1 MIKEILQEKESV
13 IKESIREIE
22 DKLRDKKKELLNLY
36 DEYVSEY
43 GCIPYGTKIRVTL
56 LTNRFNEEITET
68 FDAFVAD
75 NKYCDNG
82 YDYDYVSLYEDKKI
96 KTKLFKIKKDGTQ
109 SCNILRLYGKVIN
122 IETLSESK
130 EKELSL

>member
-1 MIKEILQEKESV
+1 MIKEVLQEKESV

-56 LTNRFNEEITET
+56 LTNRFHEEITET

-75 NKYCDNG
+75 NKYCD
-82 YDYDYVSLYEDKKI
+82 YEYDYVSLYEDEKI
-96 KTKLFKIKKDGTQ
+96 KTKLFKVKKDGTQ

-122 IETLSESK
+122 VEILSESK
-130 EKELSL
+130 EKELS